1 MLVSPLEHKLDK
13 ILRAT
18 EKTLKQQPQRPLVR
32 HIKRRKLPK
41 TPKKQPIKPEQVS
54 TSTKSGWISS
64 MKRGALKGLGNSMG
78 VSLDNDEEGADTSE
92 APEKKR
98 KKTPRAVKRLR
109 AAPGWEDFMEG
120 RKLRRQLLPEY
131 DDTDDEET

>member
-1 MLVSPLEHKLDK
+1 
-13 ILRAT
+13 
-18 EKTLKQQPQRPLVR
+18 
-32 HIKRRKLPK
+32 
-41 TPKKQPIKPEQVS
+41 
-54 TSTKSGWISS
+54 

-78 VSLDNDEEGADTSE
+78 VTLDNDEEGADTSE